1 MIYIKYTICNRNI
14 VNGNFY
20 LLFLLRLCTL
30 RSMSRGDDFKMDF
43 LRMALYF
50 LVCSEKVTIW
60 FVKSFKLAIAG
71 HVIDW
76 H

>member
-1 MIYIKYTICNRNI
+1 MIYIKYTTCNRNI

-30 RSMSRGDDFKMDF
+30 ISMSRGDNFKMDF

-50 LVCSEKVTIW
+50 LVCSEKVKIW

-71 HVIDW
+71 YVIDW